1 VQPAST
7 SLHGICGY
15 ELPIARTAEA
25 KIHGAYSP
33 TFPALDNVGTMVAFR
48 SKSKDTEQLLLHQFR
63 PYIEEGEILN
73 LPAYNFYMKIAA
85 VEPQEPL
92 SGETIVLPKDEA
104 SEGMCEKVVAASRAR
119 WAIAYEAKENA
130 TVQGTKKKN
139 TKKAAGEDK
148 PKDEESG
155 DEPPAQNENEGL
167 LGADAPI

>member
-48 SKSKDTEQLLLHQFR
+48 SKSKDTEQLLLHQFS
-63 PYIEEGEILN
+63 PYIDEGEILN

-92 SGETIVLPKDEA
+92 SGETVVLAKDEA
-104 SEGMCEKVVAASRAR
+104 SEAMAEKVIDGSRER
-119 WAIAYEAKENA
+119 WAIEYM
-130 TVQGTKKKN
+130 
-139 TKKAAGEDK
+139 D
-148 PKDEESG
+148 DE
-155 DEPPAQNENEGL
+155 DEPV
-167 LGADAPI
+167 